1 MVPEPYHCLASF
13 FHTEGWTRRHAIVT
27 DKSGRLQTGVD
38 LLSQRLDVDLVVV
51 DLVAG
56 GLVLICVERRLVLG
70 KGKRILED
78 LLVLRAE
85 PLAVASQSLRGEES
99 SNAQE
104 Q

>member
-1 MVPEPYHCLASF
+1 MIPEPYHCLTSLL
-13 FHTEGWTRRHAIVT
+13 HTKGWTGRHAIVT
-27 DKSGRLQTGVD
+27 DKSGRLQTRVD
-38 LLSQRLDVDLVVV
+38 LLSERLDVNLVVIDLVTS
-51 DLVAG
+51 
-56 GLVLICVERRLVLG
+56 GLVFVCVERRLVLG
-70 KGKRILED
+70 KGKRVLEY